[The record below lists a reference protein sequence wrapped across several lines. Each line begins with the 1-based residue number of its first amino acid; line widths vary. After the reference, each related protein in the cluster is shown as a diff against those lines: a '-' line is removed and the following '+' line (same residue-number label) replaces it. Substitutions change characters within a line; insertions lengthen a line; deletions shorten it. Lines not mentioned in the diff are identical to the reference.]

1 MKVAQPV
8 IVNYVMQVYVE
19 LPALDMIGKLPP
31 SPVNKN
37 IKKVYY
43 DDNDLRADVLKEIGE
58 YECWDQKNKVFI
70 KEIKDE
76 N

>member
-1 MKVAQPV
+1 MR
-8 IVNYVMQVYVE
+8 IVLE
-19 LPALDMIGKLPP
+19 KLGD
-31 SPVNKN
+31 KN